1 MKHAF
6 LAVIALIAIAWLG
19 SLVGL
24 DYLFGVVFP
33 YLAFVIFLGGFIYRV
48 VYWAKSPVPFRIP
61 TTSGQAK
68 SLDFIKQDKFDCP
81 ATFGQV
87 IGRMALEVFAFR
99 SLFKNTSAEIHDGPK
114 LVYGSSK
121 WLWVAGLAF
130 HYCFL
135 LIVLRHMRLFLNPVP
150 AFVGSIEFFD
160 GIFQVG
166 VPVLYQTN
174 LLFILAVTYL
184 FLRRVLIP
192 QVRYISFAADYFP
205 LFLIFAIG
213 ATGILMRYFIRVDVV
228 TIKQLTMGLVT
239 GSPAISGEIGSIFYI
254 HIFLVSSLMAYFP
267 FSKLMHLGGV
277 FMSPTR
283 NLANNNRAVRH
294 VNPWND
300 PNIKPHSYAGY
311 EDEFREF
318 MVDADIP
325 VEKELEPEPEPEP
338 EPEEEADAEPA
349 PEPAAET
356 PAESTAAEGP
366 AAATEPTAEAPAA
379 EPAAA
384 AAAAVAEP
392 AVEVPA
398 ADAAAEPEDEE
409 PTADAA
415 EPEAETPAEKK
426 E

>member
-19 SLVGL
+19 SLAGL
-24 DYLFGVVFP
+24 DYLFGVIFPWVAFAVF
-33 YLAFVIFLGGFIYRV
+33 IGGFIYRV

-61 TTSGQAK
+61 TTSGQAH
-68 SLDFIKQDKFDCP
+68 SLDFIKQDKLDCP

-99 SLFKNTSAEIHDGPK
+99 SLFKNTKAEIHDGPK
-114 LVYGSSK
+114 LVYGSTK

-150 AFVGSIEFFD
+150 GFIGSIEFFD
-160 GIFQVG
+160 GLFQIG
-166 VPVLYQTN
+166 VPVLYQTD
-174 LLFILAVTYL
+174 LIFILAVTYL

-239 GSPAISGEIGSIFYI
+239 GSPGITGEIGSIFYI
-254 HIFLVSSLMAYFP
+254 HIFLVSTLMAYFP
-267 FSKLMHLGGV
+267 FSKLMHMGGV

-283 NLANNNRAVRH
+283 NLANNNRQVRH

-311 EDEFREF
+311 EDEFREV
-318 MVDADIP
+318 MVDAGLP

-338 EPEEEADAEPA
+338 EAPAADA
-349 PEPAAET
+349 AAE
-356 PAESTAAEGP
+356 
-366 AAATEPTAEAPAA
+366 PAA
-379 EPAAA
+379 EPAAEA
-384 AAAAVAEP
+384 PPKESAQAPPEESAQA
-392 AVEVPA
+392 PA
-398 ADAAAEPEDEE
+398 ADAAAEPEAEPAAEASPEESAQAPDAAAEE
-409 PTADAA
+409 PAADAAA

>member
-6 LAVIALIAIAWLG
+6 LAVIALIVIAWLG
-19 SLVGL
+19 SLAGL
-24 DYLFGVVFP
+24 DYIFGVVFP
-33 YLAFVIFLGGFIYRV
+33 YLAFAIFLGGFIYRV
-48 VYWAKSPVPFRIP
+48 VYWAKAPVPFRVP
-61 TTSGQAK
+61 TTSGQAR
-68 SLDFIKQDKFDCP
+68 SLDFIKQDKLDCP

-99 SLFKNTSAEIHDGPK
+99 SLFKNTRAEIHDGPN

-135 LIVLRHMRLFLNPVP
+135 IIVLRHMRLFLNPVP

-160 GIFQVG
+160 GLFQIG
-166 VPVLYQTN
+166 VPVLYQTD
-174 LLFILAVTYL
+174 LIFILAVTYL
-184 FLRRVLIP
+184 FLRRVLIS
-192 QVRYISFAADYFP
+192 QVRYISFSADYFP

-213 ATGILMRYFIRVDVV
+213 ITGILMRYFIRVDVV
-228 TIKQLTMGLVT
+228 LTKQLTMGLAT
-239 GSPAISGEIGSIFYI
+239 FSPAISGDIGSIFYI
-254 HIFLVSSLMAYFP
+254 HIFLVSTLMAYFP

-283 NLANNNRAVRH
+283 NLANNNRQVRH

-311 EDEFREF
+311 EDEFREV
-318 MVDADIP
+318 MVEAGLP

-338 EPEEEADAEPA
+338 EE
-349 PEPAAET
+349 PEPE
-356 PAESTAAEGP
+356 
-366 AAATEPTAEAPAA
+366 A
-379 EPAAA
+379 EPAADA
-384 AAAAVAEP
+384 AAEA
-392 AVEVPA
+392 PA
-398 ADAAAEPEDEE
+398 ADAAAEPA
-409 PTADAA
+409 ADAA
-415 EPEAETPAEKK
+415 AEAPAEPAADADADATDAAAETPAEKK